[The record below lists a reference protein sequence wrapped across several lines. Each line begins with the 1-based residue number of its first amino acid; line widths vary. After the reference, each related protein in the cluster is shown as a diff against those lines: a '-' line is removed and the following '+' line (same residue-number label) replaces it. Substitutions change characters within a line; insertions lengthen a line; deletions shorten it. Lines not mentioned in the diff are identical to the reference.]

1 MANQD
6 YLGID
11 MSVDIAAGG
20 GEMWFRYYKRI
31 HHKSRI

>member
-20 GEMWFRYYKRI
+20 GRCGLGTKRM